1 MPPTLCAKSTLGTR
15 DLMLMLLQWQK
26 IEISVIHLG
35 TREVT
40 AGGPL

>member
-26 IEISVIHLG
+26 IEISVILLG

-40 AGGPL
+40 VGGPL